1 MRSEEAGL
9 EDCDENK
16 SLGVS
21 HQAGRDALVRPK
33 RGAEQ
38 VVNAVRGLANFAR
51 QRVLYGRVHLPTIFL
66 GRVVLGVLAV
76 LEGLDADKQ
85 ILHWL

>member
-1 MRSEEAGL
+1 MARAALREARL

-16 SLGVS
+16 SSGVS

-51 QRVLYGRVHLPTIFL
+51 QRVLYGRVHLPADISGT
-66 GRVVLGVLAV
+66 GRTWRSCGS
-76 LEGLDADKQ
+76 
-85 ILHWL
+85 